1 MVKKS
6 ELPAHV
12 VATAMTLAA
21 TRGWR
26 ELSLGE
32 IAEEAGLTLAQMYER
47 FPTKASILLALAK
60 EADANMLAV
69 AARDPDKAEEPP
81 RDRLFDV
88 LMARFDVLAPHKDGI
103 AAVLR
108 DGAGN
113 PFCGPIIAACWGR
126 RLTRSMRWALEA
138 AGIGSGGMR
147 GTVRAK
153 ALLAVYASV
162 VPVWL
167 RDDSADMARTMAA
180 LDRRLAQ
187 ADRLAAMCSKP
198 SSRPEEEAPDEKP
211 AKRGGRR
218 KGQGR
223 GQARAAPA

>member
-21 TRGWR
+21 THGWR

-47 FPTKASILLALAK
+47 FPSKASILLALAK

-69 AARDPDKAEEPP
+69 AAGDPDKAEEPP

-147 GTVRAK
+147 GTLRAK

-162 VPVWL
+162 IPVWL

-187 ADRLAAMCSKP
+187 ADRLAAMCWTP
-198 SSRPEEEAPDEKP
+198 SSRPEEEARDEKP

-218 KGQGR
+218 KARGR